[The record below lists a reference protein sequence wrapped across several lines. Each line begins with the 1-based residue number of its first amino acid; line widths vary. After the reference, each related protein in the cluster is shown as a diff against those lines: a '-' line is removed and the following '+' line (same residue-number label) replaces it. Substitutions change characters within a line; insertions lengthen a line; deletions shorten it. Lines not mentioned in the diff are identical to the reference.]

1 MGITNRE
8 ILEKITNDRLIK
20 LVLWLLVFSYFYNLP
35 VMNYSIKGDN
45 ELRLYDFLGVIL
57 LLRYFQYFKYINL
70 GIDKVVFLRRFRD
83 FALYCTV
90 SILITFFIFLA
101 KDRFLRFLQSFL
113 YLYHLWVFYLGSV
126 FLYFYLSTPKKYS
139 QILTF
144 ITLLILAEGL
154 LVIAQ
159 NIDVIP
165 FLWSDEY
172 YKAYNGFLSG
182 ALGPN
187 KIVLGMTMLISA
199 ILLLGILYEKRI
211 KVPKYLVY
219 AALTTTFI
227 SILLS
232 GSRTTYVG
240 ICVFLIYFLIKRT
253 TRFVQFGIMGGVFI
267 IAVFAFNPMILSRV
281 NDTIQG
287 RIIDNIDDPDDI
299 KTYEDFTGLYEDLG
313 EGRDKLQ
320 LHYINMLMSKPW
332 LFPVGQGF
340 NNRSGI
346 GNSAHNIYLT
356 LIAELGLIGLFFFLR
371 WLFSYLVIKK
381 GKSPNLQMAVNG
393 IVFAMLVTLLF
404 GEHLYIY
411 RPLFGIL
418 GYFMVACVLLLAPL
432 RNTS

>member
-1 MGITNRE
+1 MSVTHRE
-8 ILEKITNDRLIK
+8 ILEKITDNRFLK
-20 LVLWLLVFSYFYNLP
+20 ATLWLLVFSYFYNLP

-45 ELRLYDFLGVIL
+45 ELRLYDFLGLIL
-57 LLRYFQYFKYINL
+57 LGYYFLYFKYVNL

-83 FALYCTV
+83 FALYCSI
-90 SILITFFIFLA
+90 SILLTFFIFLY

-113 YLYHLWVFYLGSV
+113 YLYHMWVFYMGSV
-126 FLYFYLSTPKKYS
+126 FMYFYLSTSKRYS
-139 QILTF
+139 RIFTF
-144 ITLLILAEGL
+144 ITVLILAEGL

-159 NIDVIP
+159 NIGLVP
-165 FLWSDEY
+165 FLWSSEY

-182 ALGPN
+182 TLGPN
-187 KIVLGMTMLISA
+187 KIVIGMTMLISF
-199 ILLLGILYEKRI
+199 ILLLGILYERRL

-219 AALTTTFI
+219 AALTTSLI

-240 ICVFLIYFLIKRT
+240 IIVFLIYFLLKRT
-253 TRFVQFGIMGGVFI
+253 ARFVQFSVMGVVFVG
-267 IAVFAFNPMILSRV
+267 AVFYFNPQILSRV

-287 RIIDNIDDPDDI
+287 RIIDNIDEPDDI

-313 EGRDKLQ
+313 EGRDQLQ
-320 LHYINMLMSKPW
+320 LHYIEMLMSKPW

-356 LIAELGLIGLFFFLR
+356 LIAELGLVGLFLFLR
-371 WLFSYLVIKK
+371 WLFSYIVIRKR
-381 GKSPNLQMAVNG
+381 KSPNLQMAVNG
-393 IVFAMLVTLLF
+393 LVFAMMVTLLF

-418 GYFMVACVLLLAPL
+418 GYFMISCVLLLVPI